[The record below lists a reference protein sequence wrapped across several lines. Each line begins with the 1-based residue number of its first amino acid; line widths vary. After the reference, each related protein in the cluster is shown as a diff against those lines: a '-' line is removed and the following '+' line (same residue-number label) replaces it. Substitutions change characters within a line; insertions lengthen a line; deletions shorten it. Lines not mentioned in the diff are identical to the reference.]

1 VRWYREI
8 LTGTP
13 AAVITRQQINE
24 YFASFH
30 A

>member
-8 LTGTP
+8 LAGTP
-13 AAVITRQQINE
+13 AYVITRQQINE
-24 YFASFH
+24 YFAGFH